1 MMITEKNL
9 MAEAVDDILKRLANE
24 SKETSGSQS
33 VNVKAT
39 ETREISELAHLLL
52 NQFVDSKA
60 PPVHILTPEKVG
72 TIMPLRTTLQ
82 ADNDLKSL
90 VDLQQQRCNALHELN
105 ANTVAL
111 LEKVIT
117 GVRKEEKRISRWH
130 TQKNHALETQ
140 RAAWYKRADV
150 LAEERG
156 NQMSAN
162 HANIEME
169 WQNLAQTFPRG
180 SAARNIMEATIPSFE
195 NRQELSGGDVQ
206 SSVMRRAK
214 QTDQFTSNVENV
226 HWKLRNTVDSLI
238 DAQKEKHRK
247 AAQQALLSVSKGMI
261 HDARASV
268 LAWKA
273 AHSAK
278 DVHARHRTEV
288 LESSLRNK
296 QIPYDHVMRHFAQ
309 IVQNNKQSLIPRLS
323 KLE

>member
-1 MMITEKNL
+1 

-24 SKETSGSQS
+24 SKETSDSHS
-33 VNVKAT
+33 VNVNAT

-60 PPVHILTPEKVG
+60 PSVHILAPKKVG

-82 ADNDLKSL
+82 ADSDLKSL
-90 VDLQQQRCNALHELN
+90 VDLQQQRCDALHELN

-117 GVRKEEKRISRWH
+117 GVRKEEKRISKWH
-130 TQKNHALETQ
+130 TQKNNALETQ
-140 RAAWYKRADV
+140 RRASGTNAADV

-162 HANIEME
+162 RANIEME

-195 NRQELSGGDVQ
+195 NRRELSGGDVQ

-226 HWKLRNTVDSLI
+226 HWKLRSTVDSLI

-273 AHSAK
+273 AHNAAK
-278 DVHARHRTEV
+278 MYMRRIALKFSSPVYDINKYRT
-288 LESSLRNK
+288 
-296 QIPYDHVMRHFAQ
+296 IT
-309 IVQNNKQSLIPRLS
+309 
-323 KLE
+323 